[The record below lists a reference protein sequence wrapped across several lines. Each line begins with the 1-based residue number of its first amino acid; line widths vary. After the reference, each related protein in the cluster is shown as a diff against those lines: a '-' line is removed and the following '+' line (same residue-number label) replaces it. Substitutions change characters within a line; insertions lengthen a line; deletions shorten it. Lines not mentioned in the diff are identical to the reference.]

1 MKRTLLVAGALSLAL
16 ANTVFAQPGGGRGDQ
31 PTTRPAQGQ
40 QPVGGKPGGGG
51 RPPGGGGSPGHGGP
65 GQGGP
70 GGGGGG
76 GGGGR
81 PPGGGHG
88 GGGRPPGGGGG
99 RPPGGGGGGG
109 HHRPPPGGHKPSP
122 SKPPPRP
129 RPPNQWHK
137 PRPNQWY
144 WHGRWVGRIR
154 GPSFFYP
161 PGYAYQRWSI
171 GLLLPAIFLSQTY
184 YYDGYASLGLY
195 PPPPG
200 SQWVRY
206 GPDLLLVNLRTGR
219 VEDAAYGVFL

>member
-1 MKRTLLVAGALSLAL
+1 MKRTILVAGALSLAL
-16 ANTVFAQPGGGRGDQ
+16 ANTVLAQPGGGRPDQ

-40 QPVGGKPGGGG
+40 QPVGGKPPGGGG
-51 RPPGGGGSPGHGGP
+51 RPPGGGSPGGGSPGHGGP
-65 GQGGP
+65 G
-70 GGGGGG
+70 
-76 GGGGR
+76 
-81 PPGGGHG
+81 H
-88 GGGRPPGGGGG
+88 GGGRPPGGGGNG
-99 RPPGGGGGGG
+99 KPPGGGGGGGG

-122 SKPPPRP
+122 PKPPPRP

-161 PGYAYQRWSI
+161 PGYAYQRWTV

-184 YYDGYASLGLY
+184 YYDGYAALGLY

-219 VEDAAYGVFL
+219 VEDVAYGVFL